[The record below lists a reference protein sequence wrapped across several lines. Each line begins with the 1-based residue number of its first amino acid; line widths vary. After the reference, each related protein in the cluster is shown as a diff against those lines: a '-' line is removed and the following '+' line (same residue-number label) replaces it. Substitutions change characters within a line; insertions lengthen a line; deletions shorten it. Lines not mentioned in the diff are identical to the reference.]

1 MTRKNRPLDRIAFEH
16 RVLLMAMAVAL
27 PSTATA
33 IALVFVYSESDQL
46 KWTVTILLSL
56 FCLAMAA
63 AVREKV
69 VFPLRTISNLL
80 AALHEGDFS
89 FRARPTHHDDALS
102 EVMIQ
107 LNAIV
112 DTLRD
117 QRSSALEATA
127 LLRKVMSEIDVAIF
141 AFDAH
146 RMLKLINRAGEKL
159 IGKAAERVMGLQAAD
174 LGLDEF
180 LTETA
185 TTSVRSSF
193 PGASGVWG
201 IRRGEF
207 RERGAPHSLL
217 VIADLTRPLREEE
230 LVAWQR
236 LVRVLGHEINN
247 SLTPVKSISESLGK
261 LVMTEPLPEDWRED
275 TTRGLEII
283 SSRAEALNRFT
294 GTYARLARHPAP
306 VMQPMPVRAWIVRT
320 VALETRL
327 NVSVQPGEDVVIP
340 GDPDQ
345 LDQLLINILRNA
357 VDATLEAGGKQVS
370 VDWKLSAGNVMVSV
384 IDEGLGIA
392 NAANL
397 FVPFFTT
404 KPKGSGI
411 GLVLSRQIAEAHGGS
426 LTLTN
431 RTDRAGAVALLT
443 LPRRNPI

>member
-1 MTRKNRPLDRIAFEH
+1 MSGKHLGERIAFEH
-16 RVLLMAMAVAL
+16 KVFLMAMLVAL

-33 IALVFVYSESDQL
+33 IALVFIYGDTARLQ
-46 KWTVTILLSL
+46 WTVTILLVL
-56 FCLAMAA
+56 FWLAVAA

-127 LLRKVMSEIDVAIF
+127 LLRKVMGEIDVAIF

-146 RMLKLINRAGEKL
+146 RKLKLINRAGERL
-159 IGKAAERVMGLQAAD
+159 IGKPAERVMGLAAAD
-174 LGLDEF
+174 LGLEEF
-180 LTETA
+180 LAETA
-185 TTSVRSSF
+185 PTSVRGGF

-217 VIADLTRPLREEE
+217 VVADLTRPLREEE

-247 SLTPVKSISESLGK
+247 SLTPVKSISESLSK
-261 LVMTEPLPEDWRED
+261 LVMSNPLPEDWRED

-294 GTYARLARHPAP
+294 GAYARLARHPAP
-306 VMQPMPVRAWIVRT
+306 VIQEVRVRDWIART
-320 VALETRL
+320 VALETRMHTD
-327 NVSVQPGEDVVIP
+327 VQAGEDVVIP

-345 LDQLLINILRNA
+345 LDQLLINLLRNA
-357 VDATLEAGGKQVS
+357 VDATLGGVT
-370 VDWKLSAGNVMVSV
+370 VEWKLTGANLAVSV
-384 IDEGLGIA
+384 IDEGLGLA
-392 NAANL
+392 NSANL

-431 RTDRAGAVALLT
+431 RKDRSGAIALLT
-443 LPRRNPI
+443 LPRRPGFS

>member
-1 MTRKNRPLDRIAFEH
+1 
-16 RVLLMAMAVAL
+16 
-27 PSTATA
+27 
-33 IALVFVYSESDQL
+33 
-46 KWTVTILLSL
+46 
-56 FCLAMAA
+56 
-63 AVREKV
+63 
-69 VFPLRTISNLL
+69 
-80 AALHEGDFS
+80 
-89 FRARPTHHDDALS
+89 
-102 EVMIQ
+102 

-127 LLRKVMSEIDVAIF
+127 LLRKVMGEIDVAIF
-141 AFDAH
+141 AFDSN
-146 RMLKLINRAGEKL
+146 RKLKLINRAGERL
-159 IGKAAERVMGLQAAD
+159 IGKPAERVMGLAATD
-174 LGLDEF
+174 LELEEF

-185 TTSVRSSF
+185 PTSVRSSF

-230 LVAWQR
+230 LIAWQR

-247 SLTPVKSISESLGK
+247 SLTPVKSISESLSK
-261 LVMTEPLPEDWRED
+261 LVMTNPLPEDWRED

-283 SSRAEALNRFT
+283 SSRADALNRFT
-294 GTYARLARHPAP
+294 GAYARLARHPAP
-306 VMQPMPVRAWIVRT
+306 VMQAVRVRDWIART
-320 VALETRL
+320 VALETRMKTD
-327 NVSVQPGEDVVIP
+327 VQAGEDVVIP

-345 LDQLLINILRNA
+345 LDQLLINLLRNA
-357 VDATLEAGGKQVS
+357 VDATLGEVAVEWKVS
-370 VDWKLSAGNVMVSV
+370 AVNLTVSV

-392 NAANL
+392 NSANL

-404 KPKGSGI
+404 KPNGSGI

-431 RTDRAGAVALLT
+431 RTDRQGAIARLT
-443 LPRRNPI
+443 LPRRT

>member
-1 MTRKNRPLDRIAFEH
+1 MSRKHRDRVAFEH
-16 RVLLMAMAVAL
+16 KVFLMALLVAL
-27 PSTATA
+27 PSTAAA
-33 IALVFVYSESDQL
+33 IILIFVYGETTRLQ
-46 KWTVTILLSL
+46 WTITIVLVL
-56 FCLAMAA
+56 FWLAMAG

-89 FRARPTHHDDALS
+89 FRARPTHQDDALS

-127 LLRKVMSEIDVAIF
+127 LLRKVMGEIDVAIF
-141 AFDAH
+141 AFDAN
-146 RMLKLINRAGEKL
+146 RKLKLINRAGERL
-159 IGKAAERVMGLQAAD
+159 IGKPAERVMGLAAAD
-174 LGLDEF
+174 LGLEEF
-180 LTETA
+180 LMETA
-185 TTSVRSSF
+185 PTSVRSSF

-247 SLTPVKSISESLGK
+247 SLTPVKSISESLTK
-261 LVMTEPLPEDWRED
+261 LVTTDPLPDDWRED

-283 SSRAEALNRFT
+283 SSRADALNRFT
-294 GTYARLARHPAP
+294 GAYARLARHPAP
-306 VMQPMPVRAWIVRT
+306 VIQAVRVRDWITRT
-320 VALETRL
+320 VALETR
-327 NVSVQPGEDVVIP
+327 VKAEVHEGEDVVIP

-345 LDQLLINILRNA
+345 LDQLLINLLRNA
-357 VDATLEAGGKQVS
+357 VDATLGAVT
-370 VDWKLSAGNVMVSV
+370 VDWKVSAGSLTVSV

-392 NAANL
+392 NSANL

-404 KPKGSGI
+404 KPNGSGI

-431 RTDRAGAVALLT
+431 RTDRQGAIAQLT
-443 LPRRNPI
+443 LPRRPTGYEARP